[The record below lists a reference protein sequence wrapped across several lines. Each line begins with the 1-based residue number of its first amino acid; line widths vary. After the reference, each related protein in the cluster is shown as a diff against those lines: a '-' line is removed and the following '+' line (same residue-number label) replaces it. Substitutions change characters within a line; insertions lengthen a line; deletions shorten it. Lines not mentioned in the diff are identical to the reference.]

1 MASIDGKTFLYVE
14 DDALSQEIMKLIIE
28 DMLGAKELKI
38 FGDSGDILQ
47 RLETIP
53 VPSIIFL
60 DIHIEPYSGMQVL
73 EMIRTKPNYANV
85 PIIAVT
91 ASVMNDEVQQLRQA
105 GFDGGIGKPIDQD
118 VFPELIDRILNGEE
132 VWHVT

>member
-1 MASIDGKTFLYVE
+1 MVSITDKTFLYVE
-14 DDALSQEIMKLIIE
+14 DDALSQEIMKLILE
-28 DMLGAKELKI
+28 DMLGAKELII
-38 FGDSGDILQ
+38 FADSKNILE
-47 RLETIP
+47 RLDRIAI
-53 VPSIIFL
+53 PSIIFL
-60 DIHIEPYSGMQVL
+60 DIHVEPYSGLQIL
-73 EMIRTKPNYANV
+73 EMVRTKPDFENI

-118 VFPELIDRILNGEE
+118 VIPELIDRILNGEE